1 MMRLR
6 QPHWVLAFIL
16 AFTAHLAIYL
26 YSITLPGGAP
36 VYRGRGSFYHDD
48 KQSPG
53 AAGILVKLGKSG
65 ESSGEKPAK
74 AALKEQAPAQSAQET
89 LAQAFVAGQDDPGSG
104 AKETE
109 PAAPPEP
116 TAKAAPEQ
124 IVTTPA
130 KEAGPALKK
139 IKEAKVSEAKTA
151 AAPIPR
157 SKPNPPTPMPEMET
171 LGRRLSVQGPAET
184 PSPKAPS
191 KPSSKPSAKPS
202 PPTTAPEDAKTGA
215 DKAKDDEK
223 TVTDLS
229 FINRGG
235 QAGTASGNRTGEIRE
250 LNYEDQVMLWLK
262 RHGAYPR
269 EAAMYRLEDVVT
281 LRFSINRQGKI
292 LNYEL
297 IKTSKWYLLN
307 QAVRRMMNRSSPVPP
322 IPPEITKDKLT
333 FTVPVHFGLHH
344 PR

>member
-1 MMRLR
+1 MIRLR
-6 QPHWVLAFIL
+6 QPHWMIAFIL
-16 AFTAHLAIYL
+16 AFATHLAIYIF
-26 YSITLPGGAP
+26 SITLPGGAP
-36 VYRGRGSFYHDD
+36 VYRGQGSFDHDD

-65 ESSGEKPAK
+65 ESSGETSEK
-74 AALKEQAPAQSAQET
+74 ATLKEQAPAQTAQET
-89 LAQAFVAGQDDPGSG
+89 LAQAFAAGQDEPGSG

-109 PAAPPEP
+109 PTEPPEP

-124 IVTTPA
+124 TVTTPA
-130 KEAGPALKK
+130 KEAGPAPKK
-139 IKEAKVSEAKTA
+139 IKEAKISETKTA

-157 SKPNPPTPMPEMET
+157 RKPKPPNLMPEMES
-171 LGRRLSVQGPAET
+171 LGRRLSVQGPPEAAPT
-184 PSPKAPS
+184 KAPSKAPS
-191 KPSSKPSAKPS
+191 KPSPAA
-202 PPTTAPEDAKTGA
+202 TAAPEAAKTST
-215 DKAKDDEK
+215 DKAKDDKK

-235 QAGTASGNRTGEIRE
+235 QAGTASGNRTGDIRE

-269 EAAMYRLEDVVT
+269 EAAMYRLEDTVT
-281 LRFSINRQGKI
+281 MKFSINRQGKI
-292 LNYEL
+292 LYYEL

-307 QAVRRMMNRSSPVPP
+307 QAVRRMMDRSSPVPP
-322 IPPEITKDKLT
+322 IPPEIAKDKLT
-333 FTVPVHFGLHH
+333 FTVPVHFGLHN